1 MSTLSWGKCRID
13 MINSVSGAPDSGD
26 WTTLPTPKEGTTS
39 LDQQEGEVTEAKEEG
54 GAVVDRR
61 VGTPTGVLTF
71 QLFQKKGETIP
82 ITHHDGQVEGEKAFR
97 VIPVEDTACPGVQLD
112 KCRVTVVMSYSA
124 ADGIL
129 YTVNCAVLKPATGNM
144 IKLYTVPAQTSGDD
158 SAQGGGSTQNGGSTP
173 T

>member
-1 MSTLSWGKCRID
+1 
-13 MINSVSGAPDSGD
+13 MINSVSGAPVTGE

-39 LDQQEGEVTEAKEEG
+39 LEQQEGEVTEAKEEG

-61 VGTPTGVLTF
+61 VGAPTGVLTF

-97 VIPVEDTACPGVQLD
+97 VIPVEDKACHGVQLD
-112 KCRVTVVMSYSA
+112 RCRVTVAMSYST

-129 YTVNCAVLKPATGNM
+129 YTVKCAVLKPATGDM
-144 IKLYTVPAQTSGDD
+144 IKLYTVPT
-158 SAQGGGSTQNGGSTP
+158 QGGGGE
-173 T
+173 